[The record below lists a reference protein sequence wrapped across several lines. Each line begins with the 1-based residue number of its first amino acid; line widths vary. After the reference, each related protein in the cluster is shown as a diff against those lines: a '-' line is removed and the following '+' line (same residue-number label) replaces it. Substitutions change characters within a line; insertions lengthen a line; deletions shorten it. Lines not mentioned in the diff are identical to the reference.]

1 MKTHLSVFAL
11 SAILIVSIG
20 MTPVFGQAQEPIT
33 VSTDATSYSDGDTIV
48 VTGTVRDLYTG
59 TPVTLRAISP
69 NGNFVHVDQLTVGDD
84 KTYTAEITAGGA
96 MRENGE
102 YTVTATY
109 GENRSATTVF
119 QFGGAATAP
128 PSNVDTG
135 ITDTTVAI
143 EGTDDLIGY
152 EITGGTLKSITPSL
166 DDKSLIVS
174 INAVND
180 GSLTLTIPRTILDAL
195 DANGEDTD
203 FIVVRD
209 GEEIVEFNET
219 KSSTTR
225 TVTIPFVAG
234 VEEIEI
240 IGTFV
245 IPEFGVIAAMILA
258 VAIISIIAI
267 SSKSRLSIMPRY

>member
-20 MTPVFGQAQEPIT
+20 MTPVFGQAQDPIT
-33 VSTDATSYSDGDTIV
+33 VSTDAASYSDGDTIV
-48 VTGTVRDLYTG
+48 VTGTVRDLFTG
-59 TPVTLRAISP
+59 TPVALLVISP
-69 NGNFVHVDQLTVGDD
+69 NGSVVTIKQLTVGDD
-84 KTYTAEITAGGA
+84 KTFSVEIIASGTIKVS
-96 MRENGE
+96 GE

-109 GENRSATTVF
+109 GENRSATTAF

-128 PSNVDTG
+128 PSNENTG

-195 DANGEDTD
+195 DANGEDAD
-203 FIVVRD
+203 FFVVVD
-209 GEEIVEFNET
+209 GEEFVEFNET

-225 TVTIPFVAG
+225 TVTIPFAAG

-245 IPEFGVIAAMILA
+245 VPEFGVIAAMILA